1 MAAAEMTNRYP
12 MPTPAQFE
20 AAEREDDGI
29 TLMDLFH
36 IIGKHAVSAAIS
48 CVAVFFAVCAYT
60 LVTPP
65 QYSATAQV
73 FATYSDASVRDDDI
87 SSINS
92 ASTYIANQ
100 IRSYPALA
108 TTEAVLQ
115 PVIDDLGLSMTVP
128 QVAALLTVAN
138 PEDTAFVDITAETGD
153 PRQSAALANG
163 VAESLQD
170 VVENSL
176 YDSGQQSPVKLSIV
190 QQAQEPASP
199 SSPNVPLYLAVG
211 LVGGVIVGVV
221 VALLRDLLARRVQ
234 EARDLQD
241 IVDAPIMG
249 RVPED
254 ASLKSAKPVVVSA
267 PGGQIAEEF
276 RRVRTN
282 LSFTAPVEGLT
293 SRLIVVS
300 SVGVNEGKTTIAV
313 NIAASFAE
321 SGARVLLID
330 ADLRHP
336 SVAKRLGIEGGAGLA
351 HVLSSQA
358 AVKDVVQRYWKP
370 NFHIMPAGPKPPNAS
385 TLLSSDVMRE
395 MIHQALTQYDYVVID
410 TSPLVVANDAA
421 VFAKMGAGVVLV
433 SGRDVTDKRE
443 LRDVAGQLATM
454 EVPIIGFVFNF
465 AKEQKNPGKYDDYY
479 YEDAEVARA
488 KASRRHAHR
497 KV

>member
-1 MAAAEMTNRYP
+1 MVSAEMTNRYP
-12 MPTPAQFE
+12 AQTPAQFD
-20 AAEREDDGI
+20 AMGQEDDGI

-36 IIGKHAVSAAIS
+36 IISKHMVSAAIS
-48 CVAVFFAVCAYT
+48 CVVVFFAVCAYT
-60 LVTPP
+60 LITPP
-65 QYSATAQV
+65 QYTATAQV
-73 FATYSDASVRDDDI
+73 FATYSDTSVRENDM

-92 ASTYIANQ
+92 ASTYISNQ

-128 QVAALLTVAN
+128 QVADLLTVTN
-138 PEDTAFVDITAETGD
+138 PEDTAFVNVTAETGD
-153 PRQSAALANG
+153 PQQSAAIANS
-163 VAESLQD
+163 VAESLQN
-170 VVENSL
+170 VVQTSL

-199 SSPNVPLYLAVG
+199 SSPNVPLYMAVG

-241 IVDAPIMG
+241 IVAAPIMG
-249 RVPED
+249 RIPED
-254 ASLKSAKPVVVSA
+254 DSLKSSKPIVVASPAGPV
-267 PGGQIAEEF
+267 AEEF

-282 LSFTAPVEGLT
+282 LSFTAPVEGLS
-293 SRLIVVS
+293 SRLIVIS
-300 SVGVNEGKTTIAV
+300 SVGVNEGKTTTAV

-321 SGARVLLID
+321 TGARVLLID

-336 SVAKRLGIEGGAGLA
+336 SVADRIGIEGSAGLA

-370 NFHIMPAGPKPPNAS
+370 NFHVMPAGPKPPNAS
-385 TLLSSDVMRE
+385 ALLNSDLMRE
-395 MIHQALTQYDYVVID
+395 MVHQALTQYDYVIID
-410 TSPLVVANDAA
+410 TSPLIVSNDAA
-421 VFAKMGAGVVLV
+421 VFGKMGAGVMLV
-433 SGRDVTDKRE
+433 SGRDVTEKRE
-443 LRDVAGQLATM
+443 LRDVASQLATM

-465 AKEQKNPGKYDDYY
+465 AKKSKKADSYGSYY
-479 YEDAEVARA
+479 YDNTEAERA
-488 KASRRHAHR
+488 KAGRRHAHR
-497 KV
+497 KA